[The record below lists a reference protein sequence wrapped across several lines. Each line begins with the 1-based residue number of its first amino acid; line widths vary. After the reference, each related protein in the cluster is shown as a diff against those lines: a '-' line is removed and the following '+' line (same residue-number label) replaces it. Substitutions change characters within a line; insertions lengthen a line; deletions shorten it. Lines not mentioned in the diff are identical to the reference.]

1 MIYVNK
7 ADSTPLYQQLYTS
20 IIEEITNGS
29 LPKDSALPPIRTLSE
44 KLNISLNTVSKAYL
58 QLTAEGYVRSVP
70 GSGYYVE
77 DISNTFLDTLSVP
90 PVSKKIISSISGQNP
105 APKATPVRY
114 DFKHDV
120 DPDNSLYRIRLND
133 YIRNLPTVT
142 VGGVTYKFVNGI
154 GFGID
159 GYCCEEGDRQ
169 RAAGRQDIN
178 YSAIAVK
185 GCLFRFKPY
194 GADITVDG
202 ETRHYDKVWLAPT
215 MFGKYYGGGMK
226 VAPEQDRNNPQ
237 HTVTNVVIHGTGRLK
252 TLIRFAKIFSGEHTK
267 YTDMVDIR
275 TGHEVRVVFDRPCA
289 LQIDGETVKNVTEYT
304 VRYE

>member
-1 MIYVNK
+1 MNYLFYNPSARNGKAAEDLQLIKKTLDGQDVEIYAVTDIDDYVSVIDKIQPEDIVYIVGGDGTLNRFIN
-7 ADSTPLYQQLYTS
+7 DSTNLRILGDIFFY
-20 IIEEITNGS
+20 
-29 LPKDSALPPIRTLSE
+29 SAGTG
-44 KLNISLNTVSKAYL
+44 N
-58 QLTAEGYVRSVP
+58 
-70 GSGYYVE
+70 
-77 DISNTFLDTLSVP
+77 
-90 PVSKKIISSISGQNP
+90 
-105 APKATPVRY
+105 

-133 YIRNLPTVT
+133 YIRSLPTVT

-169 RAAGRQDIN
+169 RAAGKQDIN

-252 TLIRFAKIFSGEHTK
+252 TLIRFTKIFSGEHTK

>member
-1 MIYVNK
+1 MNYLFFNPSAKNGKAAEDLQLIKKTLDGQDVEIYAVTDIDDYVSVIDKIQPEDIVYIVGGDGTLNRFIN
-7 ADSTPLYQQLYTS
+7 DSTNLRILGDIFFY
-20 IIEEITNGS
+20 
-29 LPKDSALPPIRTLSE
+29 SAGTG
-44 KLNISLNTVSKAYL
+44 N
-58 QLTAEGYVRSVP
+58 
-70 GSGYYVE
+70 
-77 DISNTFLDTLSVP
+77 
-90 PVSKKIISSISGQNP
+90 
-105 APKATPVRY
+105 

-133 YIRNLPTVT
+133 YIRNIPTVT
-142 VGGVTYKFVNGI
+142 VGGVTYKFINGV

-169 RAAGRQDIN
+169 RAAGKQEIN

-202 ETRHYDKVWLAPT
+202 ETRHYNKVWLAPT
-215 MFGKYYGGGMK
+215 MFGRYYGGGMK

-237 HTVTNVVIHGTGRLK
+237 HTVTSVVIHGTGRLK

-267 YTDMVDIR
+267 YTDMVDMR

>member
-1 MIYVNK
+1 MNYLFYNPSARNGKAAEDLQLIKKTLDGQDVEIYAVTDIDDYVSVIDKIQPEDIVYIVGGDGTLNRFIN
-7 ADSTPLYQQLYTS
+7 DSTNLRILGDIFFY
-20 IIEEITNGS
+20 
-29 LPKDSALPPIRTLSE
+29 SAGTG
-44 KLNISLNTVSKAYL
+44 N
-58 QLTAEGYVRSVP
+58 
-70 GSGYYVE
+70 
-77 DISNTFLDTLSVP
+77 
-90 PVSKKIISSISGQNP
+90 
-105 APKATPVRY
+105 

-133 YIRNLPTVT
+133 YIRSLPTVT

-159 GYCCEEGDRQ
+159 GYCCEEGDRK
-169 RAAGRQDIN
+169 RAAGKQDIN

-252 TLIRFAKIFSGEHTK
+252 TLIRFTKIFSGEHTK

>member
-1 MIYVNK
+1 MNYLFYNPSARNGKVAEDLQLIKKTLDGQDVEIYAVTDIDDYVSVIDKIQPEDIVYIVGGDGTLNRFIN
-7 ADSTPLYQQLYTS
+7 DSTNLRILGDIFFY
-20 IIEEITNGS
+20 
-29 LPKDSALPPIRTLSE
+29 SAGTG
-44 KLNISLNTVSKAYL
+44 N
-58 QLTAEGYVRSVP
+58 
-70 GSGYYVE
+70 
-77 DISNTFLDTLSVP
+77 
-90 PVSKKIISSISGQNP
+90 
-105 APKATPVRY
+105 

>member
-1 MIYVNK
+1 MNYLFFNPSAKNGKAAEDLQLIKKTLDGQDVEIYAVTDIDDYVSVIDKIQPEDIVYIVGGDGTLNRFIN
-7 ADSTPLYQQLYTS
+7 DSTNLRILGDIFFY
-20 IIEEITNGS
+20 
-29 LPKDSALPPIRTLSE
+29 SAGTG
-44 KLNISLNTVSKAYL
+44 N
-58 QLTAEGYVRSVP
+58 
-70 GSGYYVE
+70 
-77 DISNTFLDTLSVP
+77 
-90 PVSKKIISSISGQNP
+90 
-105 APKATPVRY
+105 

-142 VGGVTYKFVNGI
+142 VGGVTYKFINGI

-169 RAAGRQDIN
+169 RVAGRQEIN

-202 ETRHYDKVWLAPT
+202 ETRHYNKVWLAPT

-237 HTVTNVVIHGTGRLK
+237 HTVTSVVIHGTGRLK

>member
-1 MIYVNK
+1 MNYLFFNPSAKNGKAAEELQLIKKTLDGQDVEIYAVTDIDDYVSVIDKIQPEDIVYIVGGDGTLNRFIN
-7 ADSTPLYQQLYTS
+7 DSTNLRILGDIFFY
-20 IIEEITNGS
+20 
-29 LPKDSALPPIRTLSE
+29 SAGTG
-44 KLNISLNTVSKAYL
+44 N
-58 QLTAEGYVRSVP
+58 
-70 GSGYYVE
+70 
-77 DISNTFLDTLSVP
+77 
-90 PVSKKIISSISGQNP
+90 
-105 APKATPVRY
+105 

-142 VGGVTYKFVNGI
+142 VGGVTYKFINGV

-169 RAAGRQDIN
+169 RAAGRQEIN

-202 ETRHYDKVWLAPT
+202 ETRHYNKVWLAPT

-237 HTVTNVVIHGTGRLK
+237 HTVTSVVIHGTGRLK

-289 LQIDGETVKNVTEYT
+289 LQIDGETVRNVTEYT

>member
-1 MIYVNK
+1 MNYLFYNPSARNGKAAEDLQLIKKTLDGQDVEIYAVTDIDDYVSVIDKIQPEDIVYIVGGDGTLNRFIN
-7 ADSTPLYQQLYTS
+7 DSTNLRILGDIFFY
-20 IIEEITNGS
+20 
-29 LPKDSALPPIRTLSE
+29 SAGTG
-44 KLNISLNTVSKAYL
+44 N
-58 QLTAEGYVRSVP
+58 
-70 GSGYYVE
+70 
-77 DISNTFLDTLSVP
+77 
-90 PVSKKIISSISGQNP
+90 
-105 APKATPVRY
+105 

-133 YIRNLPTVT
+133 YIRSLPTVT

-252 TLIRFAKIFSGEHTK
+252 TLIRFTKIFSGEHTK
-267 YTDMVDIR
+267 CTDMVDIR

>member
-1 MIYVNK
+1 MNYLFFNPSAKNGKAAEDLQLIKKTLDGQDVEIYAVTDIDDYVSVIDKIQPEDIVYIVGGDGTLNRFIN
-7 ADSTPLYQQLYTS
+7 DSTNLRILGDIFFY
-20 IIEEITNGS
+20 
-29 LPKDSALPPIRTLSE
+29 SAGTG
-44 KLNISLNTVSKAYL
+44 N
-58 QLTAEGYVRSVP
+58 
-70 GSGYYVE
+70 
-77 DISNTFLDTLSVP
+77 
-90 PVSKKIISSISGQNP
+90 
-105 APKATPVRY
+105 

-142 VGGVTYKFVNGI
+142 VGGVTYKFINGI

-169 RAAGRQDIN
+169 RAAGKQEIN

-185 GCLFRFKPY
+185 GSLFRFKPY

-202 ETRHYDKVWLAPT
+202 ETRHYNKVWLAPT

-237 HTVTNVVIHGTGRLK
+237 HTVTSVVIHGTGRLK

-275 TGHEVRVVFDRPCA
+275 TGHKVRVVFDRPCA
-289 LQIDGETVKNVTEYT
+289 LQIDGETVRNVTEYT

>member
-1 MIYVNK
+1 MNYLFYNPSARNGKAAEDLQLIKKTLDGQDVEIYAVTDIDDYVSVIDKIQPEDIVYIVGGDGTLNRFIN
-7 ADSTPLYQQLYTS
+7 DSTNLRIL
-20 IIEEITNGS
+20 G
-29 LPKDSALPPIRTLSE
+29 
-44 KLNISLNTVSKAYL
+44 
-58 QLTAEGYVRSVP
+58 
-70 GSGYYVE
+70 
-77 DISNTFLDTLSVP
+77 DIFFY
-90 PVSKKIISSISGQNP
+90 P
-105 APKATPVRY
+105 AGTGN

-133 YIRNLPTVT
+133 YIRSLPTVT

-159 GYCCEEGDRQ
+159 GYCCEEGDRK
-169 RAAGRQDIN
+169 RAAGKQDIN

-215 MFGKYYGGGMK
+215 MFGKYYSGGMK

-252 TLIRFAKIFSGEHTK
+252 TLIRFTKVFSGEHTK

>member
-1 MIYVNK
+1 MNYIFYNPSARNGKAAEDLQLIKKTLDGQDVEIYAVTDIDDYVSVIDKIQPEDIVYIVGGDGTLNRFIN
-7 ADSTPLYQQLYTS
+7 DSTNLRILGDIFFY
-20 IIEEITNGS
+20 
-29 LPKDSALPPIRTLSE
+29 SAGTG
-44 KLNISLNTVSKAYL
+44 N
-58 QLTAEGYVRSVP
+58 
-70 GSGYYVE
+70 
-77 DISNTFLDTLSVP
+77 
-90 PVSKKIISSISGQNP
+90 
-105 APKATPVRY
+105 

>member
-1 MIYVNK
+1 MNYLFFNPSAKNGKAAEDLQLIKKTLDGQDVEIYAVTDIDDYVSVIDKIQPEDIVYIVGGDGTLNRFIN
-7 ADSTPLYQQLYTS
+7 DSTNLRILGDIFFY
-20 IIEEITNGS
+20 
-29 LPKDSALPPIRTLSE
+29 SAGTG
-44 KLNISLNTVSKAYL
+44 N
-58 QLTAEGYVRSVP
+58 
-70 GSGYYVE
+70 
-77 DISNTFLDTLSVP
+77 
-90 PVSKKIISSISGQNP
+90 
-105 APKATPVRY
+105 

-142 VGGVTYKFVNGI
+142 VGGVTYKFINGI

-169 RAAGRQDIN
+169 RAAGRQEIN

-202 ETRHYDKVWLAPT
+202 ETRHYNKVWLAPT

-237 HTVTNVVIHGTGRLK
+237 HTVTSVVIHGTGRIK
-252 TLIRFAKIFSGEHTK
+252 TLIRFTKIFSGEHTK

>member
-1 MIYVNK
+1 MNYLFFNPSAKNGKAAEDLQLIKKTLDGQDVEIYAVTDIDDYVSVIDKIQPEDIVYIVGGDGTLNRFIN
-7 ADSTPLYQQLYTS
+7 DSTNLRILGDIFFY
-20 IIEEITNGS
+20 
-29 LPKDSALPPIRTLSE
+29 SAGTG
-44 KLNISLNTVSKAYL
+44 N
-58 QLTAEGYVRSVP
+58 
-70 GSGYYVE
+70 
-77 DISNTFLDTLSVP
+77 
-90 PVSKKIISSISGQNP
+90 
-105 APKATPVRY
+105 

-142 VGGVTYKFVNGI
+142 VGGVTYKFINGI

-169 RAAGRQDIN
+169 RAAGKQEIN

-202 ETRHYDKVWLAPT
+202 ETRHYNKVWLAPT

-237 HTVTNVVIHGTGRLK
+237 HTVTSVVIHGTGRLK

>member
-1 MIYVNK
+1 MNYLFYNPSARNGKAAEDLQLIKKTLDGQDVEIYAVTDIDDYVSVIDKIQPEDIVYIVGGDGTLNRFIN
-7 ADSTPLYQQLYTS
+7 DSTNLRILGDVFLY
-20 IIEEITNGS
+20 
-29 LPKDSALPPIRTLSE
+29 SAGTG
-44 KLNISLNTVSKAYL
+44 N
-58 QLTAEGYVRSVP
+58 
-70 GSGYYVE
+70 
-77 DISNTFLDTLSVP
+77 
-90 PVSKKIISSISGQNP
+90 
-105 APKATPVRY
+105 

-202 ETRHYDKVWLAPT
+202 ETIHYDKVWLAPT

-237 HTVTNVVIHGTGRLK
+237 HTVTSVVIHGTGRLK

>member
-1 MIYVNK
+1 MNYLFYNPSARNGKAAEDLQLIKKTLDGQDVEIYAVTDIDDYVSVIDRIQPEDIVYIVGGDGTLNRFIN
-7 ADSTPLYQQLYTS
+7 DSTNLRILGDIFFY
-20 IIEEITNGS
+20 
-29 LPKDSALPPIRTLSE
+29 SAGTG
-44 KLNISLNTVSKAYL
+44 N
-58 QLTAEGYVRSVP
+58 
-70 GSGYYVE
+70 
-77 DISNTFLDTLSVP
+77 
-90 PVSKKIISSISGQNP
+90 
-105 APKATPVRY
+105 

-133 YIRNLPTVT
+133 YIRDLPTVT
-142 VGGVTYKFVNGI
+142 VSGVTYRFINGI

-185 GCLFRFKPY
+185 GCLFGFKPY

-215 MFGKYYGGGMK
+215 MFGRYYGGGMK

-237 HTVTNVVIHGTGRLK
+237 HTVTSVVIHGTGRLK

>member
-1 MIYVNK
+1 MNYLFYNPSARNGKAAEDLQLIKKTLDGQDVEIYAVTDIDDYVSVIDKIQPEDIVYIVGGDGTLNRFIN
-7 ADSTPLYQQLYTS
+7 DSTNLRIL
-20 IIEEITNGS
+20 G
-29 LPKDSALPPIRTLSE
+29 
-44 KLNISLNTVSKAYL
+44 
-58 QLTAEGYVRSVP
+58 
-70 GSGYYVE
+70 
-77 DISNTFLDTLSVP
+77 DIFFY
-90 PVSKKIISSISGQNP
+90 P
-105 APKATPVRY
+105 AGTGN

-133 YIRNLPTVT
+133 YIRSLPTVT

-159 GYCCEEGDRQ
+159 GYCCEEGDRK
-169 RAAGRQDIN
+169 RAAGKQDIN

-237 HTVTNVVIHGTGRLK
+237 HTVTSVVIHGTGRLK
-252 TLIRFAKIFSGEHTK
+252 TLIRFTKIFSGEHTK

>member
-1 MIYVNK
+1 MNYLFYNPSARNGKAAEDLQLIKKTLDGQDVEIYAVTDIDDYVSVIDKIQPEDIVYIVGGDGTLNRFIN
-7 ADSTPLYQQLYTS
+7 DSTNLRILGDVFFY
-20 IIEEITNGS
+20 
-29 LPKDSALPPIRTLSE
+29 SAGTG
-44 KLNISLNTVSKAYL
+44 N
-58 QLTAEGYVRSVP
+58 
-70 GSGYYVE
+70 
-77 DISNTFLDTLSVP
+77 
-90 PVSKKIISSISGQNP
+90 
-105 APKATPVRY
+105 

-159 GYCCEEGDRQ
+159 GYCCEEGDRK

-226 VAPEQDRNNPQ
+226 IAPEQDRNNPQ

-252 TLIRFAKIFSGEHTK
+252 TFIRFSKIFSGEHTK

>member
-1 MIYVNK
+1 MNYLFYNPSARNGKAAEDLQLIKKTLDGQDVEIYAVTDIDDYVSVIDKIQPEDIVYIVGGDGTLNRFIN
-7 ADSTPLYQQLYTS
+7 DSTNLRILGDIFFY
-20 IIEEITNGS
+20 
-29 LPKDSALPPIRTLSE
+29 SAGTG
-44 KLNISLNTVSKAYL
+44 N
-58 QLTAEGYVRSVP
+58 
-70 GSGYYVE
+70 
-77 DISNTFLDTLSVP
+77 
-90 PVSKKIISSISGQNP
+90 
-105 APKATPVRY
+105 

-169 RAAGRQDIN
+169 RAAGKQDIN

-202 ETRHYDKVWLAPT
+202 ETRHNDKVWLAPT

-252 TLIRFAKIFSGEHTK
+252 TLIRFTKIFSGEHTK

>member
-1 MIYVNK
+1 MNYLFYNPSARNGKAAEDLQLIKKTLDGQDVEIYAVTDIDDYVSVIDKIQPEDIVYIVGGDGTLNRFIN
-7 ADSTPLYQQLYTS
+7 DSTNLRILGDIFFY
-20 IIEEITNGS
+20 
-29 LPKDSALPPIRTLSE
+29 SAGTG
-44 KLNISLNTVSKAYL
+44 N
-58 QLTAEGYVRSVP
+58 
-70 GSGYYVE
+70 
-77 DISNTFLDTLSVP
+77 
-90 PVSKKIISSISGQNP
+90 
-105 APKATPVRY
+105 

-202 ETRHYDKVWLAPT
+202 ETIHYDKVWLAPT

-237 HTVTNVVIHGTGRLK
+237 HTVTSVVIHGTGRLK
-252 TLIRFAKIFSGEHTK
+252 TLIRFAKIFSGEYTK

>member
-1 MIYVNK
+1 MNYLFFNPSAKNGKAAEDLQLIKKTLDGQDVEIYAVTDIDDYVSVIDKIQPEDIVYIVGGDGTLNRFIN
-7 ADSTPLYQQLYTS
+7 DSTNLRILGDIFFY
-20 IIEEITNGS
+20 
-29 LPKDSALPPIRTLSE
+29 SAGTG
-44 KLNISLNTVSKAYL
+44 N
-58 QLTAEGYVRSVP
+58 
-70 GSGYYVE
+70 
-77 DISNTFLDTLSVP
+77 
-90 PVSKKIISSISGQNP
+90 
-105 APKATPVRY
+105 

-142 VGGVTYKFVNGI
+142 VGGVTYKFINGI

-169 RAAGRQDIN
+169 RAAGKQDIN

-202 ETRHYDKVWLAPT
+202 ETRHYNKVWLAPT

-226 VAPEQDRNNPQ
+226 IAPEQDRNNPQ
-237 HTVTNVVIHGTGRLK
+237 HTVTSVVIHGTGRLK

>member
-1 MIYVNK
+1 MNYLFFNPSAKNGKAAEDLQLIKKTLDGQDVEIYAVTDIDDYVSVIDKIQPEDIVYIVGGDGTLNRFIN
-7 ADSTPLYQQLYTS
+7 DSTNLRILGDIFFY
-20 IIEEITNGS
+20 
-29 LPKDSALPPIRTLSE
+29 SAGTG
-44 KLNISLNTVSKAYL
+44 N
-58 QLTAEGYVRSVP
+58 
-70 GSGYYVE
+70 
-77 DISNTFLDTLSVP
+77 
-90 PVSKKIISSISGQNP
+90 
-105 APKATPVRY
+105 

-142 VGGVTYKFVNGI
+142 VGGVTYKFINGV

-169 RAAGRQDIN
+169 RAAGKQEIN

-202 ETRHYDKVWLAPT
+202 ETRHYNKVWLAPT
-215 MFGKYYGGGMK
+215 MFGRYYGGGMK

-237 HTVTNVVIHGTGRLK
+237 HTVTSVVIHETGRLK

-289 LQIDGETVKNVTEYT
+289 LQIDGETVRNVTEYT

>member
-1 MIYVNK
+1 MNYLFYNPSARNGKAAEDLQLIKKTLDGQDVEIYAVTDIDDYVSVIDKIQPEDIVYIVGGDGTLNRFIN
-7 ADSTPLYQQLYTS
+7 DSTNLRIL
-20 IIEEITNGS
+20 G
-29 LPKDSALPPIRTLSE
+29 
-44 KLNISLNTVSKAYL
+44 
-58 QLTAEGYVRSVP
+58 
-70 GSGYYVE
+70 
-77 DISNTFLDTLSVP
+77 DIFFY
-90 PVSKKIISSISGQNP
+90 P
-105 APKATPVRY
+105 AGTGN

-159 GYCCEEGDRQ
+159 GYCCEEGDRK
-169 RAAGRQDIN
+169 RAAGKQDIN

-252 TLIRFAKIFSGEHTK
+252 TLIRFTKIFSGEHTK

>member
-1 MIYVNK
+1 MNYLFYNPSARNGKAAEDLQLIKKTLDGQDVEIYAVTDIDDYVSVIDKIQPEDIVYIVGGDGTLNRFIN
-7 ADSTPLYQQLYTS
+7 DSTNLRILGDIFFY
-20 IIEEITNGS
+20 
-29 LPKDSALPPIRTLSE
+29 SAGTG
-44 KLNISLNTVSKAYL
+44 N
-58 QLTAEGYVRSVP
+58 
-70 GSGYYVE
+70 
-77 DISNTFLDTLSVP
+77 
-90 PVSKKIISSISGQNP
+90 
-105 APKATPVRY
+105 

-142 VGGVTYKFVNGI
+142 VSGVTYKFINGI

-252 TLIRFAKIFSGEHTK
+252 TLIRFTKFFSGEHTK

>member
-1 MIYVNK
+1 MNYLFYNPSARNGKAAEDLQLIKKTLDGQDVEIYAVTDIDDYVSVIDKIQPEDIVYIVGGDGTLNRFIN
-7 ADSTPLYQQLYTS
+7 DSTNLRILGDIFFY
-20 IIEEITNGS
+20 
-29 LPKDSALPPIRTLSE
+29 SAGTG
-44 KLNISLNTVSKAYL
+44 N
-58 QLTAEGYVRSVP
+58 
-70 GSGYYVE
+70 
-77 DISNTFLDTLSVP
+77 
-90 PVSKKIISSISGQNP
+90 
-105 APKATPVRY
+105 

-202 ETRHYDKVWLAPT
+202 ETRHYNKVWLAPT

-237 HTVTNVVIHGTGRLK
+237 HTVTSVVIHGTGRLK
-252 TLIRFAKIFSGEHTK
+252 TLIRFAKIFAGEHTK

>member
-1 MIYVNK
+1 MNYLFYNPSARNGKAAEDLQLIKKTLDGQDVEIYAVTDIDDYVSVIDKIQPEDIVYIVGGDGTLNRFIN
-7 ADSTPLYQQLYTS
+7 DSTNLRILGDIFFY
-20 IIEEITNGS
+20 
-29 LPKDSALPPIRTLSE
+29 SAGTG
-44 KLNISLNTVSKAYL
+44 N
-58 QLTAEGYVRSVP
+58 
-70 GSGYYVE
+70 
-77 DISNTFLDTLSVP
+77 
-90 PVSKKIISSISGQNP
+90 
-105 APKATPVRY
+105 

-202 ETRHYDKVWLAPT
+202 ETRHYNKVWLAPT

-237 HTVTNVVIHGTGRLK
+237 HTVTSVVIHGTGRLK

-289 LQIDGETVKNVTEYT
+289 LQIDGETVRNVTEYT

>member
-1 MIYVNK
+1 MNYLFYNPSARNGKAAEDLQLIKKTLDGQDVEIYAVTDIDDYVSVIDKIQPEDIVYIVGGDGTLNRFIN
-7 ADSTPLYQQLYTS
+7 DSTNLRILGDIFFY
-20 IIEEITNGS
+20 
-29 LPKDSALPPIRTLSE
+29 SAGTG
-44 KLNISLNTVSKAYL
+44 N
-58 QLTAEGYVRSVP
+58 
-70 GSGYYVE
+70 
-77 DISNTFLDTLSVP
+77 
-90 PVSKKIISSISGQNP
+90 
-105 APKATPVRY
+105 

-159 GYCCEEGDRQ
+159 GYCCEEGDRK
-169 RAAGRQDIN
+169 RAAGKQDIN

-185 GCLFRFKPY
+185 GCLFSFKPY

-215 MFGKYYGGGMK
+215 MFGRYYGGGMK

-252 TLIRFAKIFSGEHTK
+252 TLIRFTKIFSGEHTK

>member
-1 MIYVNK
+1 MNYLFYNPSARNGKAAEDLQLIKKTLDGQDVEIYAVTDIDDYVSVIDKIQPEDIVYIVGGDGTLNRFIN
-7 ADSTPLYQQLYTS
+7 DSTNLRILGDIFFY
-20 IIEEITNGS
+20 
-29 LPKDSALPPIRTLSE
+29 SAGTG
-44 KLNISLNTVSKAYL
+44 N
-58 QLTAEGYVRSVP
+58 
-70 GSGYYVE
+70 
-77 DISNTFLDTLSVP
+77 
-90 PVSKKIISSISGQNP
+90 
-105 APKATPVRY
+105 

-252 TLIRFAKIFSGEHTK
+252 TLIRFTKIFSGEHTK
-267 YTDMVDIR
+267 YTDMVDTR

>member
-1 MIYVNK
+1 MNYLFYNPSAKNGKAAEDLQLIKKTLDGQDVEIYAVTDIDDYVAVIDKIQPEDIVYIVGGDGTLNRFIN
-7 ADSTPLYQQLYTS
+7 DSTNLRILGDIFFY
-20 IIEEITNGS
+20 
-29 LPKDSALPPIRTLSE
+29 SAGTG
-44 KLNISLNTVSKAYL
+44 N
-58 QLTAEGYVRSVP
+58 
-70 GSGYYVE
+70 
-77 DISNTFLDTLSVP
+77 
-90 PVSKKIISSISGQNP
+90 
-105 APKATPVRY
+105 

-142 VGGVTYKFVNGI
+142 VGGVTYKFINGI

-169 RAAGRQDIN
+169 RAADKQDIN

-202 ETRHYDKVWLAPT
+202 ETRHYNKVWLAPT

>member
-1 MIYVNK
+1 MNYLFYNPSARNGKAAEDLQLIKKTLDGQDVEIYAVTDIDDYVSVIDKIQPEDIVYIVGGDGTLNRFIN
-7 ADSTPLYQQLYTS
+7 DSTNLRIL
-20 IIEEITNGS
+20 G
-29 LPKDSALPPIRTLSE
+29 
-44 KLNISLNTVSKAYL
+44 
-58 QLTAEGYVRSVP
+58 
-70 GSGYYVE
+70 
-77 DISNTFLDTLSVP
+77 DIFFY
-90 PVSKKIISSISGQNP
+90 P
-105 APKATPVRY
+105 AGTGN

-120 DPDNSLYRIRLND
+120 DPDDSLYRIRLND
-133 YIRNLPTVT
+133 YIRSLPTVT

-159 GYCCEEGDRQ
+159 GYCCEEGDRK
-169 RAAGRQDIN
+169 RAAGKQDIN

-237 HTVTNVVIHGTGRLK
+237 HTVTSVVIHGTGRLK
-252 TLIRFAKIFSGEHTK
+252 TLIRFTKIFSGEHTK

>member
-1 MIYVNK
+1 MNYLFYNPSARNGKAAEDLQLIKKTLDGQDVEIYAVTDIDDYVSVIDKIQPEDIVYIVGGDGTLNRFIN
-7 ADSTPLYQQLYTS
+7 DSTNLRILGDIFFY
-20 IIEEITNGS
+20 
-29 LPKDSALPPIRTLSE
+29 SAGTG
-44 KLNISLNTVSKAYL
+44 N
-58 QLTAEGYVRSVP
+58 
-70 GSGYYVE
+70 
-77 DISNTFLDTLSVP
+77 
-90 PVSKKIISSISGQNP
+90 
-105 APKATPVRY
+105 

-252 TLIRFAKIFSGEHTK
+252 TLIRFTKIFSGEHTK
-267 YTDMVDIR
+267 CTDMVDIR

>member
-1 MIYVNK
+1 MNYLFFNPSAKNGKAAEDLQLIKKTLDGQDVEIYAVTDIDDYVSVIDKIQPEDIVYIVGGDGTLNRFIN
-7 ADSTPLYQQLYTS
+7 DSTNLRILGDIFFY
-20 IIEEITNGS
+20 
-29 LPKDSALPPIRTLSE
+29 SAGTG
-44 KLNISLNTVSKAYL
+44 N
-58 QLTAEGYVRSVP
+58 
-70 GSGYYVE
+70 
-77 DISNTFLDTLSVP
+77 
-90 PVSKKIISSISGQNP
+90 
-105 APKATPVRY
+105 

-142 VGGVTYKFVNGI
+142 VGGVTYKFINGI

-169 RAAGRQDIN
+169 RAAGKQDIN

-202 ETRHYDKVWLAPT
+202 ETRHYNKVWLAPT

-226 VAPEQDRNNPQ
+226 IAPEQDRNNPQ
-237 HTVTNVVIHGTGRLK
+237 HTVTSVVIHGTGRLK
-252 TLIRFAKIFSGEHTK
+252 TLIRFTKIFSGEHTK

-289 LQIDGETVKNVTEYT
+289 LQVDGETVKNVTEYT

>member
-1 MIYVNK
+1 MNYLFYNPSARNGKAAEDLQLIKKTLDGQDVEIYAVTDIDDYVSVIDKIQPEDIVYIVGGDGTLNRFIN
-7 ADSTPLYQQLYTS
+7 DSTNLRILGDIFFY
-20 IIEEITNGS
+20 
-29 LPKDSALPPIRTLSE
+29 SAGTG
-44 KLNISLNTVSKAYL
+44 N
-58 QLTAEGYVRSVP
+58 
-70 GSGYYVE
+70 
-77 DISNTFLDTLSVP
+77 
-90 PVSKKIISSISGQNP
+90 
-105 APKATPVRY
+105 

-159 GYCCEEGDRQ
+159 GYCCEEGDRK
-169 RAAGRQDIN
+169 RAAGKQDIN

-226 VAPEQDRNNPQ
+226 IAPEQDRNNPQ

-252 TLIRFAKIFSGEHTK
+252 TFIRFTKIFSGEHTK

>member
-1 MIYVNK
+1 MNYLFYNPSARNGKAAEDLQLIKKTLDGQDVEIYAVTDIDDYVSVIDKIQPEDIVYIVGGDGTLNRFIN
-7 ADSTPLYQQLYTS
+7 DSTNLRILGDIFFY
-20 IIEEITNGS
+20 
-29 LPKDSALPPIRTLSE
+29 SAGTG
-44 KLNISLNTVSKAYL
+44 N
-58 QLTAEGYVRSVP
+58 
-70 GSGYYVE
+70 
-77 DISNTFLDTLSVP
+77 
-90 PVSKKIISSISGQNP
+90 
-105 APKATPVRY
+105 

-169 RAAGRQDIN
+169 RAAGKQDIN

-252 TLIRFAKIFSGEHTK
+252 TLIRFTKIFSGEHTK
-267 YTDMVDIR
+267 CTDMVDIR

>member
-1 MIYVNK
+1 MNYLFYNPSARNGKAAEDLQLIKKTLDGQDVEIYAVTDIDDYVSVIDKIQPEDIVYIVGGDGTLNRFIN
-7 ADSTPLYQQLYTS
+7 DSTNLRIL
-20 IIEEITNGS
+20 G
-29 LPKDSALPPIRTLSE
+29 
-44 KLNISLNTVSKAYL
+44 
-58 QLTAEGYVRSVP
+58 
-70 GSGYYVE
+70 
-77 DISNTFLDTLSVP
+77 DIFFY
-90 PVSKKIISSISGQNP
+90 P
-105 APKATPVRY
+105 AGTGN

-159 GYCCEEGDRQ
+159 GYCCEEGDRK
-169 RAAGRQDIN
+169 RAAGKQDIN

>member
-1 MIYVNK
+1 MNYLFYNPSARNGKAAEDLQLIKKTLDGQDVEIYAVTDIDDYVSVIDKIQPEDIVYIVGGDGTLNRFIN
-7 ADSTPLYQQLYTS
+7 DSTNLRILGDIFFY
-20 IIEEITNGS
+20 
-29 LPKDSALPPIRTLSE
+29 SAGTG
-44 KLNISLNTVSKAYL
+44 N
-58 QLTAEGYVRSVP
+58 
-70 GSGYYVE
+70 
-77 DISNTFLDTLSVP
+77 
-90 PVSKKIISSISGQNP
+90 
-105 APKATPVRY
+105 

-120 DPDNSLYRIRLND
+120 DSDNSLYRIRLND

-159 GYCCEEGDRQ
+159 GYCCEEGDRK
-169 RAAGRQDIN
+169 RAAGKQDIN

>member
-1 MIYVNK
+1 MNYLFYNPSARNGKAAEDLQLIKKTLDGQDVEIYAVTDIDDYVSVIDKIQPEDIVYIVGGDGTLNRFIN
-7 ADSTPLYQQLYTS
+7 DSTNLRILGDIFFY
-20 IIEEITNGS
+20 
-29 LPKDSALPPIRTLSE
+29 SAGTG
-44 KLNISLNTVSKAYL
+44 N
-58 QLTAEGYVRSVP
+58 
-70 GSGYYVE
+70 
-77 DISNTFLDTLSVP
+77 
-90 PVSKKIISSISGQNP
+90 
-105 APKATPVRY
+105 

-169 RAAGRQDIN
+169 RAAGKQDIN

-252 TLIRFAKIFSGEHTK
+252 TLIRFTKIFSGEHTK

>member
-1 MIYVNK
+1 MNYLFFNPSAKNGKAAEDLQLIKKTLDGQDVEIYAVTDIDDYVSVIDKIQPEDIVYIVGGDGTLNRFIN
-7 ADSTPLYQQLYTS
+7 DSTNLRILGDIFFY
-20 IIEEITNGS
+20 
-29 LPKDSALPPIRTLSE
+29 SAGTG
-44 KLNISLNTVSKAYL
+44 N
-58 QLTAEGYVRSVP
+58 
-70 GSGYYVE
+70 
-77 DISNTFLDTLSVP
+77 
-90 PVSKKIISSISGQNP
+90 
-105 APKATPVRY
+105 

-142 VGGVTYKFVNGI
+142 VGGVTYKFINGV

-169 RAAGRQDIN
+169 RAAGKQDIN

-202 ETRHYDKVWLAPT
+202 ETRHYNKVWLAPT
-215 MFGKYYGGGMK
+215 MFGRYYGGGMK

-237 HTVTNVVIHGTGRLK
+237 HTVTSVVIHGTGRLK
-252 TLIRFAKIFSGEHTK
+252 TLIRFAKIFFGEHTK